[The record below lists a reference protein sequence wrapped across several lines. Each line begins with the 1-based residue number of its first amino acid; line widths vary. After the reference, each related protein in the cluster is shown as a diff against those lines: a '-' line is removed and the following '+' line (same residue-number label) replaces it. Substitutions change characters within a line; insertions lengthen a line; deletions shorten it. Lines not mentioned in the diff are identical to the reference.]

1 MKNSNVSEK
10 SKGVLL
16 FAFNTDTVDYVNI
29 ALQSTR
35 LIHHYLNLPV
45 TVVTDKQP
53 QSNKFDN
60 VIIVDHVHTNFKNA
74 EQKQWRNA
82 DRYRAYELSPYD
94 ETLLLD
100 SDYLVL
106 DNNLLK
112 LFDSTVDYRLQ
123 HQNII
128 LDDTSKFDMGMTSL
142 PFLWATIV
150 LFKKTQRSQMLFD
163 LVGRIQR
170 NYQYYRLL
178 YNIREKNFRNDYA
191 FAIAN
196 NILNGYDISVDQSI
210 PWPMLS
216 VYRPITAIESLNN
229 NIIVRHEESAHVL
242 PKQSLHVMYKPYL
255 ISDAYVK
262 LVDELCLN

>member
-1 MKNSNVSEK
+1 MKNSNASEK

-16 FAFNTDTVDYVNI
+16 FAFNTEQVDYVNI

-35 LIHHYLNLPV
+35 LIHHYLGLPV
-45 TVVTDKQP
+45 TLVSDQQPKSDQFDSVV
-53 QSNKFDN
+53 
-60 VIIVDHVHTNFKNA
+60 IVDHNHTNFKNA
-74 EQKQWRNA
+74 EQRQWRNA

-112 LFDSTVDYRLQ
+112 LFDSTTDYRIQ

-150 LFKKTQRSQMLFD
+150 LFKKTPKSQMLFD

-196 NILNGYDISVDQSI
+196 SILNGYDLSINQSI
-210 PWPMLS
+210 PWPMIS
-216 VYRPITAIESLNN
+216 VYKPITAVELRKN
-229 NIIVRHEESAHVL
+229 NIVIRHEDGAHVV
-242 PKQSLHVMYKPYL
+242 PQQNLHIMYKPYL
-255 ISDAYVK
+255 TSDAYVK

>member
-1 MKNSNVSEK
+1 MKNLNVSVK
-10 SKGVLL
+10 SKGVVL
-16 FAFNTDTVDYVNI
+16 FAFNTEAVDYVAI

-45 TVVTDKQP
+45 TLITDKQP
-53 QSNKFDN
+53 LTDQFDN
-60 VIIVDHVHTNFKNA
+60 VVVVDHTHTNFKNA

-106 DNNLLK
+106 DSNLLK
-112 LFDSTVDYRLQ
+112 LFDSTIDYRLQ

-150 LFKKTQRSQMLFD
+150 LFKKTQRSQLLFE
-163 LVGRIQR
+163 LVGKIQR

-178 YNIREKNFRNDYA
+178 YNIRERNFRNDYA

-196 NILNGYDISVDQSI
+196 SILSGYNLSIDQGI

-216 VYRPITAIESLNN
+216 VYKPITSVELRNT
-229 NIIVRHEESAHVL
+229 NIVIRHSDSAHVV
-242 PKQSLHVMYKPYL
+242 PKQSLHIMYKPYL
-255 ISDAYVK
+255 TSDAYIK